1 MTPSIDNPVLV
12 REMRQAA
19 RLTRT
24 PVILS
29 TVTVIAGLLVC
40 AIGGAASTSAP
51 PAEVGTILYQ
61 AFFSL
66 AFAIVA
72 WIGPGVAAL
81 TIVGE
86 RAGQTWE
93 PLVLTGLSPRVIA
106 HGKLLAA
113 LSYVG
118 LYLAA
123 LAPVGALP
131 FLFGGVTA
139 TEVLVGFALLGVF
152 AIIAVGFGLAVSS
165 GAATPAMALLVTLP
179 LAVSVSM
186 ITYFG
191 FGTGGS
197 FLAHELW
204 SSIPQ
209 GMPVW
214 LPTAYARA
222 DVNDAYLV
230 YLLAI
235 PFGVAF
241 ILAGFFREVTIANL
255 SDANDDRSTGL
266 KWWFCT
272 AAALVTVI
280 GSLPP
285 LLAHG
290 EAWLAA
296 MLAQGAGA
304 LLSTFALLVL
314 CSDPPAPSRRVLSSW
329 ERTRAGALRR
339 FFGPGLARTA
349 LLLVVVTTASQLALT
364 LVGMFAGAGSTVAG
378 NHRIAN
384 ALFGAYTTCFF
395 GFLAGFSIFA
405 RSFPGGRLP
414 PRAQLALALFGAVAG
429 PLFILAIAGVTTSLI
444 DNVYWIAS
452 LSPLFVFAIVEN
464 IGGMTSSHP
473 ALEADLIAMAG
484 WALLGA
490 GLGLAGYRRLEKS
503 RRAEREA
510 SLALEARLRTEDD
523 AASAAAPVATAGS
536 G

>member
-1 MTPSIDNPVLV
+1 
-12 REMRQAA
+12 
-19 RLTRT
+19 
-24 PVILS
+24 
-29 TVTVIAGLLVC
+29 
-40 AIGGAASTSAP
+40 
-51 PAEVGTILYQ
+51 
-61 AFFSL
+61 
-66 AFAIVA
+66 
-72 WIGPGVAAL
+72 
-81 TIVGE
+81 
-86 RAGQTWE
+86 
-93 PLVLTGLSPRVIA
+93 
-106 HGKLLAA
+106 
-113 LSYVG
+113 
-118 LYLAA
+118 
-123 LAPVGALP
+123 
-131 FLFGGVTA
+131 
-139 TEVLVGFALLGVF
+139 
-152 AIIAVGFGLAVSS
+152 
-165 GAATPAMALLVTLP
+165 
-179 LAVSVSM
+179 M

-204 SSIPQ
+204 SSIPA

-222 DVNDAYLV
+222 DINDAYLV

-241 ILAGFFREVTIANL
+241 IFAGFFREVTIANL

-266 KWWFCT
+266 KRWFCT

-285 LLAHG
+285 LLAHS

-364 LVGMFAGAGSTVAG
+364 LVGMVAGAGSTVGG

-395 GFLAGFSIFA
+395 GFLAGFATFA
-405 RSFPGGRLP
+405 RSFPTGRLP
-414 PRAQLALALFGAVAG
+414 PRAQLALALFGALAG
-429 PLFILAIAGVTTSLI
+429 PLFVLAIAGVTTSLI

-473 ALEADLIAMAG
+473 ALEAALIAMAG

-490 GLGLAGYRRLEKS
+490 GLGLAGYRRLERS
-503 RRAEREA
+503 RRTERDA
-510 SLALEARLRTEDD
+510 FLALEARLRTEDD
-523 AASAAAPVATAGS
+523 AASNAAPVATAGS